1 MRRAAARAA
10 LLVVLLLAGCS
21 VATVPPTPYKP
32 APADGGSGY
41 SEIWRGERI
50 AEVRFAGNWRT
61 DRRTV
66 EDALLYRAAELAEQR
81 RAPRFAVRD
90 RLIERKVTETLE
102 TPPFP
107 SWWYRDRYRWPGYG
121 YPYPPRI
128 RTWTTYT
135 GTLEMELVGVGEA
148 PPEDAAVH
156 DTAEVLARL
165 APKVLPRG
173 GGASQAGGG

>member
-10 LLVVLLLAGCS
+10 LLLVLSLAGCTA
-21 VATVPPTPYKP
+21 ATVPPTPYKA
-32 APADGGSGY
+32 APPGGGSGY
-41 SEIWRGERI
+41 SEVWRGERV

-61 DRRTV
+61 DRQTV

-81 RAPRFAVRD
+81 GAPRFAVRD

-121 YPYPPRI
+121 YPYPPHI

-135 GTLEMELVGVGEA
+135 GTLEMELLEAGDA
-148 PPEDAAVH
+148 PPGDAVVH
-156 DTAEVLARL
+156 DTAEVVARL
-165 APKVLPRG
+165 APRVVPPA
-173 GGASQAGGG
+173 GGASPSAGG